1 MALILQFQPGRP
13 GGSAEPAQHTEGL
26 RRLGQLV
33 VGKDPSISR
42 LLVLTSLAL

>member
-13 GGSAEPAQHTEGL
+13 GGSAELTQHTEGL